1 MILIPRFHNLN
12 WETLKYGFTPVGKNL
27 YVLFTEKAINS
38 MVDLL
43 FPGHK

>member
-12 WETLKYGFTPVGKNL
+12 WATLKYGLTPVGKNL
-27 YVLFTEKAINS
+27 YVLFTKKAINS